1 MGEGLM
7 ELSVI
12 IHLHSPSPPSISTLP
27 SPSLSSPSLHL
38 LSFPLF
44 PPSSP
49 LLPPSFLAPLLP
61 PPLHHQA
68 SEQFYSSSGS
78 EDESEEDS
86 EGSEGSEGKK
96 KKKKRKPLVMDPDHR
111 LLLRSVKPLLQS
123 RNASVSGVEVGQWG
137 WGEGGAM
144 VCSEVNVGGVTRV

>member
-1 MGEGLM
+1 MLLRRMCGRRVDGTECYYSPPLP
-7 ELSVI
+7 LPSF
-12 IHLHSPSPPSISTLP
+12 HLYSSISISLLTLSPSSLLPTLP
-27 SPSLSSPSLHL
+27 SL
-38 LSFPLF
+38 
-44 PPSSP
+44 
-49 LLPPSFLAPLLP
+49 

-86 EGSEGSEGKK
+86 EGSEGSEGKKK

-137 WGEGGAM
+137 WRWGNGGG
-144 VCSEVNVGGVTRV
+144 GGVRVEQWCVVRLM